1 MEIEFTESGLSF
13 MFRMI
18 VSPNLLAPDQPY
30 KAPDQPA
37 AEDLMGLK
45 RWLLDKDKKR
55 AWIETES
62 VQGGVWKFATNLKIK
77 MRKRY
82 IDRLKELTK
91 HYQGSGRL
99 VQNVEGYEELCASL
113 EGKKVVVESVE
124 EETTPTE
131 SPKA

>member
-1 MEIEFTESGLSF
+1 MELEFTEAGLSF
-13 MFRMI
+13 MFRMV
-18 VSPNLLAPDQPY
+18 VSPNLLTPDQPY

-55 AWIETES
+55 AWIENEGT
-62 VQGGVWKFATNLKIK
+62 QGGVWKFANGLKVK

-82 IDRLKELTK
+82 VDRLKELAK

-99 VQNVEGYEELCASL
+99 VMNVEGYEELCATL
-113 EGKKVVVESVE
+113 DGKKIVVESVE
-124 EETTPTE
+124 EDETP
-131 SPKA
+131 PAKA